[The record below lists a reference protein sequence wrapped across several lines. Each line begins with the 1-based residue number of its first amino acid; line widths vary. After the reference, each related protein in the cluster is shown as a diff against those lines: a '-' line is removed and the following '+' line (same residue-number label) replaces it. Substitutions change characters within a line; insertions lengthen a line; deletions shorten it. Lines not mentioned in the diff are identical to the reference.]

1 MIEFGSALVY
11 GLCFGFMFGN
21 GCALAVMYAIYLS
34 GYRKAV
40 EESQMDA
47 QPKRFTEAVRKLQV
61 RRAKAESGTQSMDR
75 SVQESDRTSKN
86 FNERT

>member
-1 MIEFGSALVY
+1 MVEFGSALVY

-40 EESQMDA
+40 AESQMA
-47 QPKRFTEAVRKLQV
+47 VQPKRFTEAVRKLQQ
-61 RRAKAESGTQSMDR
+61 RHAR
-75 SVQESDRTSKN
+75 
-86 FNERT
+86 